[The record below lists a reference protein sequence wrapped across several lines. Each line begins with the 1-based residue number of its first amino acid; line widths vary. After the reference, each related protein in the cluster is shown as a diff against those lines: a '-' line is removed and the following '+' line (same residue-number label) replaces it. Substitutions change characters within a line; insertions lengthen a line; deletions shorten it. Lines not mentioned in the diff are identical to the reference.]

1 MTVKID
7 ETLNIGQCPKCHEH
21 THFNPTKNRKLFT
34 CTLCAEIVEQKINGR
49 VVYTEVDVPGV
60 IVDSDC

>member
-7 ETLNIGQCPKCHEH
+7 ETLNIGQCPKCNEH
-21 THFNPTKNRKLFT
+21 THFNPTKNKKLFT
-34 CTLCAEIVEQKINGR
+34 CTLCLELVEQKINGR

-60 IVDSDC
+60 IVDSDY

>member
-21 THFNPTKNRKLFT
+21 THFNPTKNKNFLPALYALET
-34 CTLCAEIVEQKINGR
+34 VEQKNKR
-49 VVYTEVDVPGV
+49 KSSLYR
-60 IVDSDC
+60 S